1 MFRLETTL
9 SLFISFF
16 NRKRLVFYF
25 RMQTMED
32 ESSKSPWICGPTIR
46 FDQDIKDY
54 VEIRPGRKVMIRKV
68 TFHSKA
74 SESVE
79 SCDMMEQGQNKLS
92 KVAILFV
99 HGSCAASSQFSQIVQ
114 HLGNCVKNTKKK
126 GEETRIH
133 HVEVTQQT
141 KNENEEEEEEK
152 KTDVLHHKCD
162 DEHESNEAAMDA
174 PAYYTKVDVLYCRL
188 FDFFGCG
195 ESNPELSSESPPFQ
209 YKDYSERNMELDLEF
224 VLRSLLAE
232 NDPVFIVAHSYA
244 TSQVIKLL
252 NSNFSEEKKNIRGAI
267 FIGGAL
273 KDCPNPTI
281 QMKSK
286 DGGMPLFQLP
296 HCLLNFLQPAMS
308 KAFVEGAFHPSFTDE
323 TVRTNALQLSNAN
336 SMRICQAF
344 YRQKRYATSED
355 AKKFHIQ
362 TLVIHGQDDL
372 ILPVVGGEHLSSS
385 LPCCSDFITIPNA
398 SHQVFEEKPKLVG
411 DYIFKFICDNLV

>member
-1 MFRLETTL
+1 
-9 SLFISFF
+9 
-16 NRKRLVFYF
+16 
-25 RMQTMED
+25 MQKIEE

-54 VEIRPGRKVMIRKV
+54 VEIRPGRRVMIRKL

-79 SCDMMEQGQNKLS
+79 ACEMTEQGQNKLS

-114 HLGNCVKNTKKK
+114 HLGNCVKNTEKKC
-126 GEETRIH
+126 EEYMNDH
-133 HVEVTQQT
+133 DEVTRQN
-141 KNENEEEEEEK
+141 KNEEEEEK

-162 DEHESNEAAMDA
+162 DEHDSNEAATNA
-174 PAYYTKVDVLYCRL
+174 LYNTKIDVLYCRL

-195 ESNPELSSESPPFQ
+195 ESNPEKSSESPPFQ

-252 NSNFSEEKKNIRGAI
+252 NHNFSEEKNNIRGAI

-273 KDCPNPTI
+273 KDCSDPTI

-296 HCLLNFLQPAMS
+296 HCLLNFLQPTMS
-308 KAFVEGAFHPSFTDE
+308 KAFVEGAFHRSFTDE

-355 AKKFHIQ
+355 AKKFHIR
-362 TLVIHGQDDL
+362 TLVIHGQEDL

-385 LPCCSDFITIPNA
+385 LPCCSDFVTIPNA

-411 DYIFKFICDNLV
+411 DYIFNFICANLL